1 MHTQLRS
8 LLGDSRLPRL
18 IPHRPHRVA
27 YAVGQDDSM
36 SEYCLHGGDVYHIIG
51 DDFRHL
57 DRIPDTLAA
66 DVLDAWYP
74 PSPRVL
80 HCLREHL
87 PWASRTSPPLRGQ
100 GLQRVIAN
108 TFAIPAEQVVLGHG
122 SSDLIFRLLPEIFR
136 HDGPVVIPAPSYGE
150 YAHVLQRLCGAPVR
164 YFPTYDTDFRIDPVA
179 LVRAL
184 EAWGAGGFVLVNP
197 CNPTGQYLSAADVR
211 FILEAIDTRIPC
223 LIDETYFA
231 YMPEHD
237 GSMQAAVA
245 QHPNLVILR
254 SLSKVYALSGLR
266 VGYALVS
273 SARAQSLQERTPPY
287 TVSTLAQMAAIE
299 ALGDPAY
306 ALQMVHATHERRAH
320 LREQL
325 RGIPGLRVVESHINS
340 LLLDLADCP
349 IDAAELVRRLAA
361 EGILLRDISSQGD
374 QYPGRFVRLSVLDYP
389 THTRIVD
396 RLRVHLAPR
405 VSAR

>member
-1 MHTQLRS
+1 
-8 LLGDSRLPRL
+8 
-18 IPHRPHRVA
+18 
-27 YAVGQDDSM
+27 M
-36 SEYCLHGGDVYHIIG
+36 SEYCLHGGDIYQVIG

-57 DRIPDTLAA
+57 HRATDTLAA

-80 HCLREHL
+80 RCLREHL
-87 PWASRTSPPLRGQ
+87 SWAGRTSPPLRGQ
-100 GLQRVIAN
+100 GLKRVVAD
-108 TFAIPAEQVVLGHG
+108 TFGIPAEQVVLGNG

-150 YAHVLQRLCGAPVR
+150 YAHVLQRLCGRRVR
-164 YFPTYDTDFRIDPVA
+164 YFPTYDTSFRIDPEA
-179 LVRAL
+179 LIRAL
-184 EAWGAGGFVLVNP
+184 EQWGAGGLILINP
-197 CNPTGQYLSAADVR
+197 CNPTGQCLSTTDVR
-211 FILEAIDTRIPC
+211 FILETIRGRIPC

-231 YMPEHD
+231 YMPEQD

-273 SARAQSLQERTPPY
+273 SNHAQALQERTPPY

-299 ALGDPAY
+299 ALRDQAY
-306 ALQMVHATHERRAH
+306 ATRMVRATQERRAQ
-320 LREQL
+320 LREDL
-325 RGIPGLRVVESHINS
+325 RRISGLRVVDSHINS

-349 IDAAELVRRLAA
+349 IDATELLRRLAA
-361 EGILLRDISSQGD
+361 DGILLRDISSQGD
-374 QYPGRFVRLSVLDYP
+374 RYPGRFVRISVLDYP
-389 THTRIVD
+389 ANTRMAE
-396 RLRVHLAPR
+396 RLRAHLPLA
-405 VSAR
+405 VSAP